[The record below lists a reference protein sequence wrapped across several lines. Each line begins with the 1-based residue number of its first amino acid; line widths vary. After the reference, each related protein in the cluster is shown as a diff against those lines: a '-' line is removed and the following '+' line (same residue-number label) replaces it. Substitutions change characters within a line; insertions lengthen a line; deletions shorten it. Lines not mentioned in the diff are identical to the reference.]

1 MRKVTIGFHLVML
14 VLVIATFMG
23 AFSPPSTGNFAQDNT
38 GYIMPLVGV
47 LTIWT
52 IGAIVLRVA
61 RRFSRS

>member
-14 VLVIATFMG
+14 VLVIATVMG
-23 AFSPPSTGNFAQDNT
+23 AFSSAPTGSFAQDNT
-38 GYIMPLVGV
+38 GYLMPLVGV
-47 LTIWT
+47 LTVWT